1 MSLPW
6 IKKYEPK
13 TTSEVVGQEI
23 AIKKLKNY
31 VINYSSQRK
40 RAAMLHGETGN
51 GKTVSVHA
59 LANELNYEII
69 EVNASDFRNKDK
81 INSVIGNA
89 IKQRSLFAT
98 SKIILVDEID
108 GLSGT
113 KDRGGIQEITKLI
126 VGSKFPVIMTANEP
140 WDKKF
145 SKLRIKCEM
154 IEYVTLDH
162 KNVFLILKKIC
173 DEEKVEYTDDVLKTF
188 ARRVG
193 SDLRAAINDLQ
204 TLTNDKKL
212 SKETLDELSDRN
224 KTKAITNALMKIFKT
239 TSAEVARTAFDN
251 VNEDF
256 DKCMLWIDENLPK
269 EYKKPDDLARAYDK
283 LSRADVFNRRIRRRQ
298 YWRFLV
304 YINVLLSAG
313 VATSKKEKYK
323 EFIKYE
329 PTKRI
334 LKLWQA
340 NMKYSKRKG
349 IAAKIGKYTHASIKD
364 TISSS
369 LPFIQIMLAKD
380 KELGNSIA
388 KELNLD
394 DDEIEWMKKTVGI

>member
-6 IKKYEPK
+6 IKKYEPQ
-13 TTSEVVGQEI
+13 TTNEVVGQDT
-23 AIKKLKNY
+23 AVNKLKSY
-31 VINYSSQRK
+31 VTNYSNQRK
-40 RAAMLHGETGN
+40 KAALLWGETGN

-59 LANELNYEII
+59 LAKELNYEII

-89 IKQRSLFAT
+89 IKQMSLFAR

-126 VGSKFPVIMTANEP
+126 AKSTFPVIMTANEA

-145 SKLRIKCEM
+145 SKLRSKCEM
-154 IEYVTLDH
+154 IEFKQLEHNY
-162 KNVFLILKKIC
+162 VFLILKKIC
-173 DEEKVEYTDDVLKTF
+173 DLEKIEYEDNTLKTF
-188 ARRVG
+188 ARRAG
-193 SDLRAAINDLQ
+193 SDIRAAINDLQ
-204 TLTNDKKL
+204 TLTNDKKIT
-212 SKETLDELSDRN
+212 KETLNELSDRN
-224 KTKAITNALMKIFKT
+224 KTEAITTALMKIFKT
-239 TSAEVARTAFDN
+239 TSAEVAISAFDN

-269 EYKKPDDLARAYDK
+269 EYKIPEDLAKAYDK
-283 LSRADVFNRRIRRRQ
+283 LSKADVFNRRIRRRQ

-304 YINVLLSAG
+304 YVNALLSAG
-313 VATSKKEKYK
+313 IATAKKEKYK

-334 LKLWQA
+334 LKMWQA
-340 NMKYSKRKG
+340 NMKYQKRKG
-349 IAAKIGKYTHASIKD
+349 IAAKIAENTHSSIKD
-364 TISSS
+364 AISSS

-380 KELGNSIA
+380 KELGGFLSE
-388 KELNLD
+388 ELKLEP
-394 DDEIEWMKKTVGI
+394 DEIEWMKKTVQI

>member
-6 IKKYEPK
+6 IKKYEPQ
-13 TTSEVVGQEI
+13 TTNEVIGQDT
-23 AIKKLKNY
+23 AVNKLKSY
-31 VINYSSQRK
+31 VTNYSNQRK
-40 RAAMLHGETGN
+40 KAALLWGETGN

-59 LANELNYEII
+59 LAKELNYEII

-89 IKQRSLFAT
+89 IKQMSLFAR

-126 VGSKFPVIMTANEP
+126 AKSTFPVILTANEA

-145 SKLRIKCEM
+145 SKLRSKCEM
-154 IEYVTLDH
+154 IEFKQLEY
-162 KNVFLILKKIC
+162 NYVFLILKKIC
-173 DEEKVEYTDDVLKTF
+173 DLEKIEYEENTLKTF
-188 ARRVG
+188 ARRAG
-193 SDLRAAINDLQ
+193 SDIRAAINDLQ
-204 TLTNDKKL
+204 TLTNDKKIT
-212 SKETLDELSDRN
+212 KETLNELSDRN
-224 KTKAITNALMKIFKT
+224 KTEAITTALMKIFKT
-239 TSAEVARTAFDN
+239 TSAEVAISAFDN

-269 EYKKPDDLARAYDK
+269 EYKIPEELAKAYNK
-283 LSRADVFNRRIRRRQ
+283 LSKADVFNRRIRRRQ

-304 YINVLLSAG
+304 YVNALLSAG
-313 VATSKKEKYK
+313 IATAKKEKYK

-334 LKLWQA
+334 LKMWQV
-340 NMKYSKRKG
+340 NMKYQKRKG
-349 IAAKIGKYTHASIKD
+349 IAAKIAENTHSSIKD
-364 TISSS
+364 VISSS

-380 KELGNSIA
+380 KELGGFLFE
-388 KELNLD
+388 ELKLEP
-394 DDEIEWMKKTVGI
+394 DEIEWMKKTVQI